1 MKVIVC
7 CVLQLLFESS
17 NLRRRSPTVTMN
29 VVMAILLL
37 INVTRH
43 HVISASPGDVIVARQ
58 HHQQPANGHLQQ
70 AAAAGKR
77 WAPTE
82 IRMNEF
88 IHKIR
93 SRINSHSAPGF
104 ARRAVRRTSTSDQSE
119 AAARKILKNNRRAQ
133 KSNRGVKL
141 YKLRTRWGR
150 IPSAVNVGGEVHV

>member
-1 MKVIVC
+1 M
-7 CVLQLLFESS
+7 
-17 NLRRRSPTVTMN
+17 M

-37 INVTRH
+37 VNVTRY
-43 HVISASPGDVIVARQ
+43 HVVSASPGDVIVARQ
-58 HHQQPANGHLQQ
+58 HHQQPATGHLPQ
-70 AAAAGKR
+70 AAAGKR

-104 ARRAVRRTSTSDQSE
+104 ARRAVRRTPAASDQSE
-119 AAARKILKNNRRAQ
+119 TAAEKILKNSRRAQ

-141 YKLRTRWGR
+141 YKLRTRFGR
-150 IPSAVNVGGEVHV
+150 KPSAVNVGGEE